1 MPTLTAY
8 ALYPHKEW
16 KVNMLR
22 TQDYVALEDRYNAH
36 NYQPL
41 DVVITQAEGVWVWDV
56 EGRKYLDCLSAYSAI
71 NQGHCHPC
79 IVRAMVGQ
87 AQRLALTSRAFRNDQ
102 LPLLAKELCEL
113 TGYEMMLPMN
123 SGAEAVETAIKAAR
137 KWGYTVKGVSD
148 DRAEIIVCTG
158 NFHGRTITII
168 TFSPEEEYRDGFG
181 PFTPGFKL
189 IPYGDADAL
198 ERAITPRTVAFL
210 FEPVQGEGGVVVPP
224 EGYIRRVRD
233 ICTRHNVLM
242 IADEIQT
249 GLGRTGKL
257 LACEHEGVRP
267 DVVTL
272 GKALSGGMYP
282 VSAVLS
288 SREVLGVFGPGDH
301 GSTFGGSPLACAV
314 AREALKVIVDEHLCE
329 RAAELGDYLLARLR
343 EIQSPH
349 VALCRGKGLLVGIVL
364 KPEAGGARRF
374 CEALKERGVLT
385 KDTHGTVI
393 RLAPPLVITKEELDW
408 MLERIAEV
416 LE

>member
-1 MPTLTAY
+1 
-8 ALYPHKEW
+8 
-16 KVNMLR
+16 MLR
-22 TQDYVALEDRYNAH
+22 TQDFVALEDRYNAH

-41 DVVITQAEGVWVWDV
+41 DVVITRAEGVWVWDV
-56 EGRKYLDCLSAYSAI
+56 EGCKYLDCLSAYSAI
-71 NQGHCHPC
+71 NQGHCHPR
-79 IVRAMVGQ
+79 IVQAMVEQ

-137 KWGYTVKGVSD
+137 KWGYVVKGVAD
-148 DRAEIIVCTG
+148 DQAEIIVCTG

-189 IPYGDADAL
+189 IPYGDAGAL
-198 ERAITPRTVAFL
+198 ERAITSNTVAFL
-210 FEPVQGEGGVVVPP
+210 FEPMQGEGGVVVPP
-224 EGYIRRVRD
+224 EGYVQRARD

-301 GSTFGGSPLACAV
+301 GSTFGGNPLACAV

-374 CEALKERGVLT
+374 CEALKERGVLA
-385 KDTHGTVI
+385 KDTHGTII
-393 RLAPPLVITKEELDW
+393 RLAPPLIITKEELDW
-408 MLERIAEV
+408 MLERIAGV
-416 LE
+416 LEQRILDSYSGRSG

>member
-1 MPTLTAY
+1 
-8 ALYPHKEW
+8 
-16 KVNMLR
+16 MLR

-41 DVVITQAEGVWVWDV
+41 DVVISRAEGVWVWDV

-71 NQGHCHPC
+71 NQGHCHPR
-79 IVRAMVGQ
+79 IVQAMVEQ

-137 KWGYTVKGVSD
+137 KWGYVVKGVAD

-189 IPYGDADAL
+189 IPYGDAGAL
-198 ERAITPRTVAFL
+198 ERAITSNTVAFL
-210 FEPVQGEGGVVVPP
+210 FEPMQGEGGVIVPP
-224 EGYIRRVRD
+224 EGYVQRARD

-301 GSTFGGSPLACAV
+301 GSTFGGNPLACAV

-374 CEALKERGVLT
+374 CEALKERGVLA
-385 KDTHGTVI
+385 KDTHGTII

-408 MLERIAEV
+408 MLERIAGV
-416 LE
+416 LEQRILDSYSGRSG